1 MKAPTRF
8 VGWDVHRQSVM
19 VAAVDAQ
26 QHMLLASIKIP
37 VDTVQAWAGG
47 QWQAS
52 DQVALEATTKVWTVY
67 DRGLPL
73 VAEVTVADAH
83 QISLISRSPR
93 KTDQH
98 DALVLAKLLAAHLRP
113 AVWVPPQ
120 PVRELR
126 NLIAHR
132 RHLVRDR
139 TATKNRLHSVLH
151 RYNLYL
157 PEGDPVVSKN

>member
-52 DQVALEATTKVWTVY
+52 DQVRSKPRRRRL
-67 DRGLPL
+67 DGL
-73 VAEVTVADAH
+73 
-83 QISLISRSPR
+83 
-93 KTDQH
+93 
-98 DALVLAKLLAAHLRP
+98 
-113 AVWVPPQ
+113 
-120 PVRELR
+120 
-126 NLIAHR
+126 
-132 RHLVRDR
+132 
-139 TATKNRLHSVLH
+139 
-151 RYNLYL
+151 
-157 PEGDPVVSKN
+157 